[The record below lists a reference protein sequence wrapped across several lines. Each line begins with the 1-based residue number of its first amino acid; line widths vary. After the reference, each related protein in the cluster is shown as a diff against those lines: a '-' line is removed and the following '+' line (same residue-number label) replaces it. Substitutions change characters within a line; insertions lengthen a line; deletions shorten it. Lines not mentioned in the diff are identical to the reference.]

1 MELRITLKSK
11 IYIEGEKMQDCVN
24 KWKTMPLA
32 DIYNKS
38 SFVEICSVEDASTFE
53 DKTKEWDKHY

>member
-1 MELRITLKSK
+1 
-11 IYIEGEKMQDCVN
+11 MQDCVN

-38 SFVEICSVEDASTFE
+38 SFVEICSVEDVSTFE